1 MLANHTAQRRPD
13 DDGGERDSKGGE
25 HSVGELAVLELSDAA
40 LLEPSLP
47 TEVAEPTKPP
57 AANEGAVLLG
67 QVAAL
72 AAASRRA
79 PKTRADYQR
88 IYDHF
93 TAWLASQLGR
103 APVTADLSEA
113 ALLGW
118 RIRRETSG
126 GRAGT
131 GVARATL
138 RVELAALRVLARKA
152 GRPDLAVDL
161 ALPRHHP
168 APPVTLTDA
177 EYERLLAMPNRARTI
192 GRRDAA
198 ILQLLGD
205 AGLRSA
211 ELRALRIRDLL
222 RARRDSPRRSL
233 RVSGKGGRGRL
244 VRLTRAADEALDRW
258 LAVHPARLPRTQL
271 VSDDAPLV
279 CTLGRGGRDA
289 GRPLSADALER
300 LVAHHAHKAGLPRHL
315 AHPHVLR
322 RYCLTRLAEL
332 GTPIQRIA
340 GFAGHADIRVTQQYL
355 AGGDPDL
362 IDTIEAVDVHTATRS
377 RGG

>member
-1 MLANHTAQRRPD
+1 
-13 DDGGERDSKGGE
+13 
-25 HSVGELAVLELSDAA
+25 VGELAVLEPSDAVLA
-40 LLEPSLP
+40 PTLATAVITPTAPSTP
-47 TEVAEPTKPP
+47 G
-57 AANEGAVLLG
+57 EGSVLLG

-103 APVTADLSEA
+103 APLVEDVTEA

-118 RIRRETSG
+118 RTHRETSG
-126 GRAGT
+126 GRTGT

-161 ALPRHHP
+161 ALPRHQP

-177 EYERLLAMPNRARTI
+177 EYERLLAMPNRARAI

-211 ELRALRIRDLL
+211 ELRTLRVRDLL

-233 RVSGKGGRGRL
+233 RITSGKGGRGRL
-244 VRLTRAADEALDRW
+244 VRLTRAADQALDRW
-258 LAVHPARLPRTQL
+258 LAVHPARLARTQL
-271 VSDDAPLV
+271 VAEDAPLV

-300 LVAHHAHKAGLPRHL
+300 LVAHHARKAGLPAHL

-340 GFAGHADIRVTQQYL
+340 RFAGHADIRVTQQYL
-355 AGGDPDL
+355 AAGDPDL
-362 IDTIEAVDVHTATRS
+362 IETIDVVDAHTAS
-377 RGG
+377 RARDG